1 MFFFFYF
8 VLRDCFCQIIK
19 LEQMLVA
26 EVDSDWQKQIVP
38 LWYVVVDTLGKKEW
52 QRIRLFL
59 SDEKWHFM
67 LISLTSAEG
76 WKVEILKALAFIGL
90 QAG

>member
-1 MFFFFYF
+1 MLFYF
-8 VLRDCFCQIIK
+8 VLREIVKLSNRKAWANASGRSWFWLTEADCT
-19 LEQMLVA
+19 
-26 EVDSDWQKQIVP
+26 
-38 LWYVVVDTLGKKEW
+38 LWYLVIDTLGKKEW
-52 QRIRLFL
+52 QRVRMFL
-59 SDEKWHFM
+59 SDEKWHFV